1 MASSLKSKTNKPRKR
16 SKQSKKLKKPHPTD
30 SFDSETFDAEA
41 DEMKEDLV
49 DEISECNV
57 NDSPTRHMPHTG
69 RMRVK
74 LHGQDAATWDDGM
87 GENSPEETK
96 PTLLNT
102 LQAPINRNFQSQK

>member
-1 MASSLKSKTNKPRKR
+1 MTKP
-16 SKQSKKLKKPHPTD
+16 QGTD
-30 SFDSETFDAEA
+30 SFDSETFDAESA
-41 DEMKEDLV
+41 EMEEDLV
-49 DEISECNV
+49 DEISDCNV
-57 NDSPTRHMPHTG
+57 NDSPGRRMPHTG

-102 LQAPINRNFQSQK
+102 L